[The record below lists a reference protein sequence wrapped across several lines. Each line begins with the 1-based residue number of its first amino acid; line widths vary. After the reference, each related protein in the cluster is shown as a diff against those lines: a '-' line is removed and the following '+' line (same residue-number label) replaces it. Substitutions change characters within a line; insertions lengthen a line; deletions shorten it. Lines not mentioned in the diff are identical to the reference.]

1 MAEAVEEFAKR
12 AEAFIASHYPLR
24 DPNIDDDRVDTISR
38 SRDGHHEM
46 TAAAKNFQR
55 QLHEA
60 GLAGVRVPV
69 EYGGLGLTRAHETAL
84 EEIIT
89 RYDTPTRRPMGIGIG
104 LALPT
109 ILAAGTDEQKKRF
122 VPKILSAEEAWCQLF
137 SEPDAGSDLVSL
149 RTKAELDGES
159 WIVNGQ
165 KVWSSYAIDAQYGM
179 LLVRSDPNSEKPH
192 SGITMLILKMD
203 LPGVAV
209 RPLVDITG
217 GLHFNE
223 VFLQDVI
230 IPKDMI
236 LGEANKGWGVANG
249 TLGGERSGYRG
260 GSGDGRRR
268 RQIMEAAQ
276 GTDALD
282 DPVLRQRI
290 VSVIADEWIIDRL
303 GERFESGTVCEGNP
317 AAGSIMKLLVGN
329 LEQKSSELVV
339 DILGAQA
346 SAWDAGNWDAGG
358 PNHQLNASRQSMIAG
373 GTHQIQRNL
382 LGERVLGLPR

>member
-1 MAEAVEEFAKR
+1 MAETVAEFAKR
-12 AEAFIASHYPLR
+12 AEAHIASHFPLR

-38 SRDGHHEM
+38 SSAGHHAM
-46 TAAAKNFQR
+46 TAAAKEFQR
-55 QLHEA
+55 ELHAA

-69 EYGGLGLTRAHETAL
+69 EYGGLGLTRAHEEAL

-89 RYDTPTRRPMGIGIG
+89 KYDTPTRRPMGIGIG
-104 LALPT
+104 LAMPT
-109 ILAAGTDEQKKRF
+109 ILAAGTEEQKKRF
-122 VPKILSAEEAWCQLF
+122 VPKILSAEETWCQLF
-137 SEPDAGSDLVSL
+137 SEPDAGSDLVAL

-165 KVWSSYAIDAQYGM
+165 KVWSSYASDAQYGM

-192 SGITMLILKMD
+192 NGITMLILQMD
-203 LPGVAV
+203 LPGVSV

-236 LGEANKGWGVANG
+236 LGEVNKGWGVANG

-260 GSGDGRRR
+260 GSGGGRRR
-268 RQIMEAAQ
+268 RQVLEAAQ
-276 GTDALD
+276 GTTALS
-282 DPVLRQRI
+282 DPTMRQRI
-290 VSVIADEWIIDRL
+290 VSVIADEWIIDRI
-303 GERFESGTVCEGNP
+303 GERFAAGTVCNGNP
-317 AAGSIMKLLVGN
+317 AAGSIMKVLVGN

-339 DILGAQA
+339 DIVGAGA
-346 SAWDAGNWDAGG
+346 IAWDSEDWDAGG
-358 PNHQLNASRQSMIAG
+358 PNHQLNASRQAMIAG